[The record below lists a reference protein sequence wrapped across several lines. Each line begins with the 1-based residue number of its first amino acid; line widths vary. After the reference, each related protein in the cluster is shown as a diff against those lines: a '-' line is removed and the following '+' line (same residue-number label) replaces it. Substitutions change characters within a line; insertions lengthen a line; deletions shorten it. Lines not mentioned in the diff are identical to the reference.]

1 MSGSLRVKH
10 FFNTQFKEMLSKS
23 AGKKKWVRELSM
35 QHYNQSH
42 SGFDC
47 NVRSD
52 VMFVLYKASDTVF
65 CFLFISIV
73 FEQKEKNYWD
83 PLVCSV
89 HASEHACSAFM
100 ACKHSTMQYKKVV

>member
-1 MSGSLRVKH
+1 MPGSLRVKH

-23 AGKKKWVRELSM
+23 AGKKNGCENFQCSITTNLILASTAMLEVMLCLSYTRLPT
-35 QHYNQSH
+35 QFSA
-42 SGFDC
+42 F
-47 NVRSD
+47 
-52 VMFVLYKASDTVF
+52 F
-65 CFLFISIV
+65 FISIV